1 MLSLRHQLFRS
12 FGNARIVTKLLVAFG
27 LLLALTAV
35 VGSMSY
41 VALTRVNQAAG
52 TLADVWLPGVGEL
65 TAARADML
73 VVREFEIKHTHAT
86 DDGYRSEYE
95 EKMNA
100 AMASVKRHIDAF
112 KALAAASME
121 RGLIADFD
129 KHWAEYVAVNAKVI
143 ALSRAGKQEDAQ
155 EIGDGAGASAT
166 DDAVTALE
174 RMTAYSFAQG
184 KAAGAHSRD
193 VYRATLVASS
203 ATIGLILVLWGLLTW
218 AITRSITWPI
228 GEAVRVARSVAAG
241 NLMTPIEANG
251 KNETGQL
258 LNALHA
264 MQGVLRS
271 NETEALNAKGQL
283 TAIHKAQVVVE
294 MSMDGTIRSAND
306 NFLRAAGYRAE
317 EVQGRHY
324 DLFVEPAQHASP
336 EYRALWEKLGR
347 GEHEAGRFRRIAR
360 DGRAIWL
367 QASYNPILGQD
378 GKPYKIVEYASDIT
392 AQVMMEEAL
401 DAAVKETQAIVQ
413 SAINGELTARI
424 TTAGKTGK
432 FPGATST

>member
-174 RMTAYSFAQG
+174 RMTAYSFAQA
-184 KAAGAHSRD
+184 KRPVPTAG
-193 VYRATLVASS
+193 TC
-203 ATIGLILVLWGLLTW
+203 
-218 AITRSITWPI
+218 
-228 GEAVRVARSVAAG
+228 
-241 NLMTPIEANG
+241 
-251 KNETGQL
+251 TGQ
-258 LNALHA
+258 HWW
-264 MQGVLRS
+264 
-271 NETEALNAKGQL
+271 
-283 TAIHKAQVVVE
+283 
-294 MSMDGTIRSAND
+294 
-306 NFLRAAGYRAE
+306 
-317 EVQGRHY
+317 
-324 DLFVEPAQHASP
+324 PA
-336 EYRALWEKLGR
+336 
-347 GEHEAGRFRRIAR
+347 RR
-360 DGRAIWL
+360 
-367 QASYNPILGQD
+367 P
-378 GKPYKIVEYASDIT
+378 SD
-392 AQVMMEEAL
+392 
-401 DAAVKETQAIVQ
+401 
-413 SAINGELTARI
+413 
-424 TTAGKTGK
+424 
-432 FPGATST
+432 